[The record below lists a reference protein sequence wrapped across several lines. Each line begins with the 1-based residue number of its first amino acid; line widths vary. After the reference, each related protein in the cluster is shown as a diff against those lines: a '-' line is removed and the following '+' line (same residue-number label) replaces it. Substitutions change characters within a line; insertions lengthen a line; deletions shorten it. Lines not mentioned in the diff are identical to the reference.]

1 MGRITAGLLSK
12 RIGRVKILE
21 RDKDICRELS
31 ERLGKDVLV
40 VNADAKNTDVLIEE
54 GIRSCDAFLALTPND
69 EVNILSCV
77 VAKKFGVERTIA
89 DVENLEYIRF
99 AEEMGVDAV
108 INKKLLTAGRI
119 FKYTLSGKARMV
131 KYMSGT
137 DAEVLEYTAAPGS
150 GITKAALKDIDFPEN
165 AIIGGVIRGGDSF
178 IAIGSTRI
186 EAYDRVAVFALSES
200 VKAVDKLF
208 K

>member
-1 MGRITAGLLSK
+1 
-12 RIGRVKILE
+12 
-21 RDKDICRELS
+21 
-31 ERLGKDVLV
+31 
-40 VNADAKNTDVLIEE
+40 
-54 GIRSCDAFLALTPND
+54 
-69 EVNILSCV
+69 
-77 VAKKFGVERTIA
+77 
-89 DVENLEYIRF
+89 
-99 AEEMGVDAV
+99 MGVDAV

-137 DAEVLEYTAAPGS
+137 DAEVLEYTAAPDS